1 VSTRVVHV
9 ASGREWRGGQRQV
22 WLLARELER
31 LGDVAQVVVTGSG
44 TELARRLRADGIT
57 VREAPWRLGLDPR
70 VCGTIYAALGESQA
84 LLHAHDGHSVILA
97 GVCATLSGQPLIA
110 TRRVPFHLRRR
121 GYWGRAARVI
131 AISQAVASVLAEDGI
146 PPERINVVHS
156 GIALDQAR
164 ATKPAGVRSRLGL
177 PPNAQIA
184 ASVASLE
191 PEKDHGTLLRA
202 AQALKQRQPKLHWVV
217 AGDGSE
223 RLALEQLR
231 DDLGLHDRVH
241 FLGRLEDPT
250 GLIADANLF
259 IMSSREE
266 GLGTSVLDAMA
277 LGIPVASTSAGGI
290 PEMLHDDAG
299 LLVPPGNHVALAGA
313 VSQILDDSALRRS
326 LIENAKAAVLCF
338 SADRMAAAVRDVYRS
353 CAHLLD
359 GL

>member
-1 VSTRVVHV
+1 M
-9 ASGREWRGGQRQV
+9 

-31 LGDVAQVVVTGSG
+31 LGGVAQVVVTGPG

-57 VREAPWRLGLDPR
+57 VREAPWRIGLDPR
-70 VCGTIYAALGESQA
+70 VCGTIFAALRGSGA
-84 LLHAHDGHSVILA
+84 LLHAHDGHAVILA
-97 GVCATLSGQPLIA
+97 GLCASLSGRPFIA

-146 PPERINVVHS
+146 PPERISVVHS
-156 GIALDQAR
+156 GIALDLAL
-164 ATKPAGVRSRLGL
+164 AAKPVGVRSQLGL

-184 ASVASLE
+184 ASVGSLE

-202 AQALKQRQPKLHWVV
+202 AKALEHRQPSLHWVL

-223 RLALEQLR
+223 RLALEHLR
-231 DDLGLHDRVH
+231 DDLGLHPRVH
-241 FLGRLEDPT
+241 IVGQLDDPL

-259 IMSSREE
+259 VMSSREE

-290 PEMLHDDAG
+290 PEMLPDGSG
-299 LLVPPGNHVALAGA
+299 LLVSPGNHMALAGA
-313 VSQILDDSALRRS
+313 VSQILDDSVLRRS
-326 LIENAKAAVLCF
+326 LIENARAAVQRF
-338 SADRMAAAVRDVYRS
+338 SADNMAAEVRNVYRS
-353 CAHLLD
+353 CAHFLD
-359 GL
+359 